1 MPLKS
6 RFVIGIDLGTTNTVM
21 AYSEAFEDR
30 RPSIESFEIPQLVAA
45 GTVEKRSLL
54 PSFIY
59 LPGEHDLPPGSL
71 ELPWSPAPKKEDKN
85 EPKGEKEKKD
95 EAKSA
100 DEKAE
105 GDEQN
110 SEQAKSKEKGKKAKK
125 KAPEPLYA
133 VGEFGREQGGLIADR
148 LVASS
153 KSWLC
158 HDAVDRNADIL
169 PWGDE
174 VEAKKI
180 SPVESARRI
189 LLHLKEA
196 WNHSKARNDP
206 SARFEDQDI
215 ILTVP
220 ASFDEIARKLTVD
233 AALAAGISEDRL
245 VLLEEPQAAFYAWLG
260 NDPEGRQGVV
270 KPGEKVLVVDMG
282 GGTTDLSLFS
292 ASVGEE
298 TVSFERAAVGEHLLL
313 GGDNIDLAL
322 ARNIEREFKK
332 KIKKLSVR
340 QWQVLLQSCRAA
352 KEKLL
357 ADETVEEAVINL
369 PSKGRKLVGG
379 KLKKKLTRLELMES
393 VLKGFFPPVQADDKA
408 EKRAGGGLQ
417 EFGLPFEPDPAV
429 TRHLL
434 SFLKDHCTHDGK
446 LEVPRALLFNGGVF
460 KTSDLR
466 ERIVDV
472 LGSWMSPSGDAQTKP
487 LVLKSDDLDLAVA
500 HGAAYYG
507 LVRRGYGVKIRG
519 GLPRSYYI
527 GIETG
532 AEKRSALCLIPRG
545 MEEGQDVAIE
555 GHDLTVRTRRPVS
568 FPLYT
573 STTRPDDKSSE
584 LVTIQKDSF
593 RQLPPLLTVLKLGR
607 KSKRTSVPVKV
618 RAKLTAIGTLELYC
632 MSQVTDHEWKLNF
645 TVRSA
650 PPTDEEENNEEA
662 QKEKAKAKAAIQTI
676 NQTFRG
682 KRSFEES
689 REQLEKIV
697 KTLESEL
704 DQEKN
709 SWSVGVIR
717 ALWDESLGELGDT
730 RSKTALH
737 ESRWLNLAGFCL
749 RPGFG
754 APGDEHRVREIWRSY
769 LSGMQFQNDARVR
782 LEWLVL
788 WRRVAGGLTRGQQE
802 QLVSRLG
809 PQLKIKSN
817 LKGAKKEE
825 LNEAWRLVASLENLP
840 GHRKEELGAKLLKA
854 ARHNKA
860 PRCWG
865 WAIGRLGARIPIYG
879 TLDNQL
885 SPAAATE
892 WIEMLIGDEAFKLKG
907 DVAFGLVQLAR
918 ITGDRS
924 RDIDSKLREKVAY
937 RLKKAGC
944 DGHLLRHLN
953 ETVALVASEQ
963 SSALGDSIPTGL
975 KLG

>member
-1 MPLKS
+1 
-6 RFVIGIDLGTTNTVM
+6 
-21 AYSEAFEDR
+21 
-30 RPSIESFEIPQLVAA
+30 
-45 GTVEKRSLL
+45 
-54 PSFIY
+54 
-59 LPGEHDLPPGSL
+59 
-71 ELPWSPAPKKEDKN
+71 
-85 EPKGEKEKKD
+85 
-95 EAKSA
+95 
-100 DEKAE
+100 
-105 GDEQN
+105 
-110 SEQAKSKEKGKKAKK
+110 
-125 KAPEPLYA
+125 
-133 VGEFGREQGGLIADR
+133 REQGGLIADR

-189 LLHLKEA
+189 LLHLRDS

-206 SARFEDQDI
+206 SARFEEQDI

-233 AALAAGISEDRL
+233 AALSAGIPEDRL

-260 NDPEGRQGVV
+260 NDPEGRQNVV

-340 QWQVLLQSCRAA
+340 QWQILLQSCRAA

-357 ADETVEEAVINL
+357 VDEKLTETTINL

-379 KLKKKLTRLELMES
+379 KLKKTLTREELMES
-393 VLKGFFPPVQADDKA
+393 VLKGFFPPVKSDDKA
-408 EKRAGGGLQ
+408 EKRSGTGLQ

-434 SFLKDHCTHDGK
+434 SFLKDHCTTKGK

-460 KTSDLR
+460 KTNDLR
-466 ERIVDV
+466 ERIVSV
-472 LGSWMSPSGDAQTKP
+472 LGSWMSPSGDDTQSKP
-487 LVLKSDDLDLAVA
+487 LVLPSDDLDLAVA

-607 KSKRTSVPVKV
+607 KSKRASVPVKV

-632 MSQVTDHEWKLNF
+632 KSQVTDHEWKLNF

-650 PPTDEEENNEEA
+650 PPADEDENKEEA
-662 QKEKAKAKAAIQTI
+662 QKEKAKAKAAIQLI

-689 REQLEKIV
+689 REQLEKIG
-697 KTLESEL
+697 KSLEAAL
-704 DQEKN
+704 GQEKN

-730 RSKTALH
+730 RSKTDLH

-769 LSGMQFQNDARVR
+769 LSGMQFQNDPRVR

-809 PQLKIKSN
+809 PQLKIKGS

-825 LNEAWRLVASLENLP
+825 LNQAWRLVASLENLP

-854 ARHNKA
+854 ARHGKA

-879 TLDNQL
+879 TLDNQM
-885 SPAAATE
+885 SPAAASA
-892 WIEMLIGDEAFKLKG
+892 WIETLIGDDTYKLKG

-918 ITGDRS
+918 LTGDRS
-924 RDIDSKLREKVAY
+924 RDIDSKLREKVGY

-953 ETVALVASEQ
+953 ETVALVANEQ

>member
-1 MPLKS
+1 VSIKS

-30 RPSIESFEIPQLVAA
+30 KPSIESFKVPQLIAA
-45 GTVEKRSLL
+45 GTVETRSLL

-59 LPGEHDLPPGSL
+59 IPGAHDLPEGCL
-71 ELPWSPAPKKEDKN
+71 DLPWGASGASRADHKDGPEKKSGGKKE
-85 EPKGEKEKKD
+85 
-95 EAKSA
+95 A
-100 DEKAE
+100 
-105 GDEQN
+105 
-110 SEQAKSKEKGKKAKK
+110 
-125 KAPEPLYA
+125 LYA

-158 HDAVDRNADIL
+158 HAGVDRRADIL
-169 PWGDE
+169 PWGNE
-174 VEAKKI
+174 VEAQKI
-180 SPVESARRI
+180 SPVESARRLI
-189 LLHLKEA
+189 CHLRDS
-196 WNHSKARNDP
+196 WNDTMARGDP
-206 SARFEDQDI
+206 GARFEEQEI
-215 ILTVP
+215 IVTVP
-220 ASFDEIARKLTVD
+220 ASFDEIARELTVE
-233 AALAAGISEDRL
+233 AARAAGIQEDRL

-260 NDPEGRQGVV
+260 NDPEGRQGVI
-270 KPGEKVLVVDMG
+270 KEGEKVLVVDMG

-298 TVSFERAAVGEHLLL
+298 AVSFERTAVGEHLLL
-313 GGDNIDLAL
+313 GGDNIDLSL
-322 ARNIEREFKK
+322 ARMLEREFKK
-332 KIKKLSVR
+332 KTKKLSVR
-340 QWQVLLQSCRAA
+340 QWQILLQSCRAA

-357 ADETVEEAVINL
+357 VDDTIEETSITL
-369 PSKGRKLVGG
+369 PGKGSKLIGG
-379 KLKKKLTRLELMES
+379 KLKRKLRRDELMTS
-393 VLKGFFPPVQADDKA
+393 VLTGFFPPVKPGDKA
-408 EKRAGGGLQ
+408 EKRSATGLQ

-434 SFLKDHCTHDGK
+434 SFLENHCTVDGQ
-446 LEVPRALLFNGGVF
+446 LQVPRALLFNGGVF
-460 KTSDLR
+460 KTAALR
-466 ERIVDV
+466 ERLVDV
-472 LGSWMSPSGDAQTKP
+472 LGSWMGPQQSDEKKGP

-507 LVRRGYGVKIRG
+507 LVRRGYGVRIRG

-527 GIETG
+527 EIETG

-545 MEEGQDVAIE
+545 LEEGESVEIE

-573 STTRPDDKSSE
+573 STTRPEDKTSE
-584 LVTIQKDSF
+584 LITVIKDEF

-607 KSKRTSVPVKV
+607 KSKRTSVPV
-618 RAKLTAIGTLELYC
+618 RLGAKLTEIGTLELTC
-632 MSQVTDHEWKLNF
+632 KSQATDHEWRLNF

-650 PPTDEEENNEEA
+650 PPKSDDAAGVSEEERD
-662 QKEKAKAKAAIQTI
+662 KAKAAVQKLKE
-676 NQTFRG
+676 TFRV
-682 KRSFEES
+682 KRSFEDS
-689 REQLEKIV
+689 RTELEKLV
-697 KTLESEL
+697 KSLENIFGQGRNNWQAL
-704 DQEKN
+704 A
-709 SWSVGVIR
+709 VR
-717 ALWDESLGELGDT
+717 TLWDDALADLADT
-730 RSKTALH
+730 REKTPLH

-754 APGDEHRVREIWRSY
+754 SAGDDHRVRTIWKHF
-769 LSGMQFQNDARVR
+769 LNGMQHKTDARVR
-782 LEWLVL
+782 LEWLVT

-809 PQLKIKSN
+809 AQLKIKSGK

-825 LNEAWRLVASLENLP
+825 LNEAWRLAASLENIP
-840 GHRKEELGAKLLKA
+840 PHRKEELGAALLKA
-854 ARHNKA
+854 LTYQRA

-885 SPAAATE
+885 SAAAVTK
-892 WIEMLIGDEAFKLKG
+892 WIRALLSMDNIQLTG

-918 ITGDRS
+918 LTGDRS
-924 RDIDSKLREKVAY
+924 RDIDSKLREKVTY
-937 RLKKAGC
+937 RLKKAAC

-953 ETVALVASEQ
+953 ETVALVANEQ

>member
-59 LPGEHDLPPGSL
+59 LPGDHDLAPGSL
-71 ELPWSPAPKKEDKN
+71 ELPWSPAPKPENKEKA
-85 EPKGEKEKKD
+85 GEKKAAPTKESEDGEKKA
-95 EAKSA
+95 E
-100 DEKAE
+100 DEKA
-105 GDEQN
+105 
-110 SEQAKSKEKGKKAKK
+110 SAKKAG
-125 KAPEPLYA
+125 KAPKKPSEPLYA

-189 LLHLKEA
+189 LLHLRDS

-206 SARFEDQDI
+206 SARFEEQDI

-233 AALAAGISEDRL
+233 AALSAGIPEDRL

-298 TVSFERAAVGEHLLL
+298 IVSFERAAVGEHLLL

-340 QWQVLLQSCRAA
+340 QWQILLQSCRAA

-357 ADETVEEAVINL
+357 ADGTLTETTINL

-379 KLKKKLTRLELMES
+379 KLKKTLTRAELMDS
-393 VLKGFFPPVQADDKA
+393 VLKGFFPPVKSDDKA
-408 EKRAGGGLQ
+408 EKRSGTGLQ

-434 SFLKDHCTHDGK
+434 SFLKDHCTKDGK

-460 KTSDLR
+460 KTNDLR
-466 ERIVDV
+466 ERIVSV
-472 LGSWMSPSGDAQTKP
+472 LGSWMSPSGDESQSKP
-487 LVLKSDDLDLAVA
+487 LVLPSDDLDLAVA

-545 MEEGQDVAIE
+545 MEEGQEVAIE

-607 KSKRTSVPVKV
+607 KSKRASVPVKV

-632 MSQVTDHEWKLNF
+632 KSQVTDHEWKLNF

-650 PPTDEEENNEEA
+650 PPTDEEEDKEELA
-662 QKEKAKAKAAIQTI
+662 KEKAKAKAAIQLI

-689 REQLEKIV
+689 REQLNKIGKNLEV
-697 KTLESEL
+697 TLG
-704 DQEKN
+704 QEKN
-709 SWSVGVIR
+709 SWSIGIIR

-730 RSKTALH
+730 RSKTDLH

-769 LSGMQFQNDARVR
+769 LSGMQFQNDPRVR

-809 PQLKIKSN
+809 PQLKIKGN

-854 ARHNKA
+854 ARNKKA

-879 TLDNQL
+879 TLDNQM
-885 SPAAATE
+885 SPAAASE
-892 WIEMLIGDEAFKLKG
+892 WIETLISDDAYKLKG

-918 ITGDRS
+918 LTGDRS
-924 RDIDSKLREKVAY
+924 RDIDSKLREKVGY

-953 ETVALVASEQ
+953 ETVALVANEQ

-975 KLG
+975 KLS